1 MTYAP
6 KSLVASR
13 LATGL
18 SALSLVV
25 LSLGS
30 LGCASS
36 TGTGGTG
43 GSGATG
49 TGGSTSGTGGSGTGT
64 GGNATGTGGS
74 VGTGGSGTG
83 GVVATGGATGTGG
96 TVSSGGA
103 SGSTGGV
110 SGTGGT
116 GTGGASGSSG
126 GATGTGGG
134 AAGTTGTGGS
144 VVAGQCPANAIFCA
158 TFENGQ
164 LPSGATFYPAYQQS
178 TMSTYVSVD
187 ATVGANGSA
196 HSLKVTPG
204 SNFSQMLGVPT
215 TVSSFW
221 ATMYIRSDI
230 DTSTVSGHDTF
241 VAAID
246 DSAAGGTLTSAGD
259 PNNGEAIRIGEHECQ
274 LEINRKSDDKEVLS
288 DAVNG
293 TSNYTCA
300 GGVTLSKD
308 VWYCLEIF
316 YDGPNSA
323 VQVYVNGTEATGL
336 HVTGWGPYNYDLFK
350 FGFENYGGTARTIWY
365 DDVAI
370 TKSKIGCF

>member
-1 MTYAP
+1 MRLAFGLSTL
-6 KSLVASR
+6 SLVA
-13 LATGL
+13 
-18 SALSLVV
+18 

-30 LGCASS
+30 LGCAGGSS
-36 TGTGGTG
+36 SGGTG
-43 GSGATG
+43 GNAATG
-49 TGGSTSGTGGSGTGT
+49 TGGNSGGTGGSGTGT
-64 GGNATGTGGS
+64 GGNVSGAGGS
-74 VGTGGSGTG
+74 VGTGGSASGTG
-83 GVVATGGATGTGG
+83 GNVATGGTTGTGG
-96 TVSSGGA
+96 NV
-103 SGSTGGV
+103 STGGV
-110 SGTGGT
+110 SGTGGS
-116 GTGGASGSSG
+116 GTGGNIGATGGSG
-126 GATGTGGG
+126 GSTSTGGSTGTGGG
-134 AAGTTGTGGS
+134 AGGTTGTGGS
-144 VVAGQCPANAIFCA
+144 VVTGQCPANAIFCA

-241 VAAID
+241 VAGID
-246 DSAAGGTLTSAGD
+246 DSANGGTLTDAGD

-300 GGVTLSKD
+300 GGVTFSKD

-323 VQVYVNGTEATGL
+323 VQVYVNGTQATGL
-336 HVTGWGPYNYDLFK
+336 AVTGWGPYNYDMFK
-350 FGFENYGGTARTIWY
+350 FGFENYGGTARNIWY

>member
-6 KSLVASR
+6 TRRLALGLSTLSLVA
-13 LATGL
+13 
-18 SALSLVV
+18 

-30 LGCASS
+30 LGCTGGSS
-36 TGTGGTG
+36 SGGTG
-43 GSGATG
+43 GSAATG
-49 TGGSTSGTGGSGTGT
+49 TGGSSSGTGGSGTGT
-64 GGNATGTGGS
+64 GGNASGTGGS
-74 VGTGGSGTG
+74 VGTGGSGS
-83 GVVATGGATGTGG
+83 GTGG
-96 TVSSGGA
+96 NVSTGG
-103 SGSTGGV
+103 SPGTGGSVSTGGV
-110 SGTGGT
+110 SGTGGSGTGGSIGSTGGST
-116 GTGGASGSSG
+116 GTGGSAGKS
-126 GATGTGGG
+126 GTG
-134 AAGTTGTGGS
+134 GTTGTGGS

-158 TFENGQ
+158 TFEDGQ
-164 LPSGATFYPAYQQS
+164 LPGGATFYPAYQQS

-187 ATVGANGSA
+187 ATVGANGSG

-241 VAAID
+241 VAGID
-246 DSAAGGTLTSAGD
+246 DSANGGTLTDAGD

-300 GGVTLSKD
+300 GGVTFSKD

-336 HVTGWGPYNYDLFK
+336 AVTGWGPYNYDMFK
-350 FGFENYGGTARTIWY
+350 FGFENYGGTARNIWY